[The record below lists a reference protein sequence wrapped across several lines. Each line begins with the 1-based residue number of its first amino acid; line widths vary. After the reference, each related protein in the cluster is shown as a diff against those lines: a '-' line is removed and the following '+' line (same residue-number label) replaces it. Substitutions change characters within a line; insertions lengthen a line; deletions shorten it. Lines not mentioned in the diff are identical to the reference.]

1 MPERVAGSSP
11 LRVLMRADASVEIG
25 AGHVVRCA
33 TLANELIARGAEVT
47 FACRQLPGD
56 LNDWLRAKGF
66 SVLAWQADDPAETQA
81 LLSQLGQLGCSG
93 NNPFD
98 WLAVDHY
105 GLSVGWETQLR
116 SVARRVLTLDDLA
129 NRPHDCELLID
140 SGDLTRNVERY
151 QALTPPECRLLLG
164 PKYALLRPDFARFR
178 ARMQDVGVFRSQPVS
193 RVLVFFGGSDP
204 TGETLKAIAALR
216 DLTSPFRVDVV
227 VGAANPMGEEIREQ
241 CAALPS
247 FDFHCQVDNMAERMA
262 LADLAIGAGGTATWE
277 RLCLGLPAIVIA
289 VADNQLE
296 ISRQVADAGAQVFL
310 GASGSVS
317 VNDLRKAIWALADAP
332 ERRAAMADS
341 AMRLVDGLG
350 AQRVADIILNWPG

>member
-1 MPERVAGSSP
+1 MGMSERATGSSP
-11 LRVLMRADASVEIG
+11 LRVLVRADASVEIG

-33 TLANELIARGAEVT
+33 TLANELIARGAKVT

-66 SVLAWQADDPAETQA
+66 SVLAWQADDPAETQT
-81 LLSQLGQLGCSG
+81 LCMQLGQLGFSG
-93 NNPFD
+93 SNPFD

-105 GLSVGWETQLR
+105 GLSAGWETQMR
-116 SVARRVLTLDDLA
+116 SVARRVLVLDDLA

-140 SGDLTRNVERY
+140 TGDLTRNTGRY
-151 QALTPPECRLLLG
+151 QALTAPGCRLLLG
-164 PKYALLRPDFARFR
+164 PQYALLRSDFARFR
-178 ARMQDVGVFRSQPVS
+178 ERMRVSRSQSVS
-193 RVLVFFGGSDP
+193 RVLIFFGGSDP

-216 DLTSPFRVDVV
+216 DWAPLFRVDVV
-227 VGAANPMGEEIREQ
+227 VGAANPRREEIQAE
-241 CAALPS
+241 CAALPG
-247 FDFHCQVDNMAERMA
+247 FDFHCQVEDMAERMV

-296 ISRQVADAGAQVFL
+296 ISRQVCEAGAQVFL

-317 VNDLRKAIWALADAP
+317 ENDLREAILALANAP
-332 ERRAAMADS
+332 GRRAAMSDS
-341 AMRLVDGLG
+341 AVRMVDGLG
-350 AQRVADIILNWPG
+350 AQRVAKIILNWPG